1 MPMSLDLANKPR
13 ARLSDRHRLG
23 GGGPFR
29 EATTTPTK
37 PRSTR
42 VSEAVLGDLVMK
54 GVIVPR
60 SAIKE
65 GPVPRAGTTA
75 RAVSGSMLAQLIE
88 DTFSEFEP
96 GQRLPSERELA
107 QRFSVGR
114 PLVRE
119 ALRTLVERGLVDV
132 QVGRGTFVR
141 RVTPND
147 AARPVDN
154 LLRRQAITARQ
165 LIEAR
170 SMLESEAAQL
180 ACRRATTSEI
190 EHMRDLI
197 AAADKDDGLAARLR
211 NDLEFH
217 LSVVRAAHNP
227 VIETMFAAILLP
239 TAEMMFRS
247 LSDPYVSRE
256 GLPYHEQVFLA
267 IETRDEVTAASA
279 ARGHL
284 LVSERMYGDDL
295 DIDLD
300 VLVQRQVS
308 AARPKPDREALS
320 ADDVLSNVLRGL
332 LPSEGF

>member
-1 MPMSLDLANKPR
+1 VAKPVMVAPR
-13 ARLSDRHRLG
+13 HVARDGSS
-23 GGGPFR
+23 
-29 EATTTPTK
+29 
-37 PRSTR
+37 RST
-42 VSEAVLGDLVMK
+42 GK
-54 GVIVPR
+54 
-60 SAIKE
+60 
-65 GPVPRAGTTA
+65 TA
-75 RAVSGSMLAQLIE
+75 RAVSGSVLAQHIE
-88 DTFSEFEP
+88 DTFSKLEP

-107 QRFSVGR
+107 RRFYVGR

-119 ALRTLVERGLVDV
+119 ALRTLVERGVVEV

-141 RVTPND
+141 QVTPND

-170 SMLESEAAQL
+170 SMLESEASQL
-180 ACRRATTSEI
+180 ACHRATPAEI

-197 AAADKDDGLAARLR
+197 AAAKDIDLVPRLR

-247 LSDPYVSRE
+247 LSDPHVSRE
-256 GLPYHEQVFLA
+256 GLPYHEQMFLA
-267 IETRDEVTAASA
+267 IEDRDEAAAASA

-284 LVSERMYGDDL
+284 LVSQRRYGDDL

-300 VLVQRQVS
+300 VLVRRQSNGV
-308 AARPKPDREALS
+308 RPKLEDEGFS
-320 ADDVLSNVLRGL
+320 ADDVLSSVLSGL
-332 LPSEGF
+332 PLAEGL

>member
-1 MPMSLDLANKPR
+1 VPLA
-13 ARLSDRHRLG
+13 L
-23 GGGPFR
+23 
-29 EATTTPTK
+29 
-37 PRSTR
+37 
-42 VSEAVLGDLVMK
+42 
-54 GVIVPR
+54 
-60 SAIKE
+60 
-65 GPVPRAGTTA
+65 TTA
-75 RAVSGSMLAQLIE
+75 RAVSGSTLTQLIE
-88 DTFSEFEP
+88 DTLVEFEP
-96 GQRLPSERELA
+96 GQRLPSEREFA
-107 QRFSVGR
+107 QSFSVGR

-119 ALRTLVERGLVDV
+119 ALRTLVERGVVEV

-170 SMLESEAAQL
+170 SMLESEASQL
-180 ACRRATTSEI
+180 ACQRATTSEI

-197 AAADKDDGLAARLR
+197 AEAGEEGGLATRLR

-256 GLPYHEQVFLA
+256 GLPYHEQMFLA
-267 IETRDEVTAASA
+267 IETRDEEAAASA

-300 VLVQRQVS
+300 VLVQRQIS
-308 AARPKPDREALS
+308 GARPTLERDGLS
-320 ADDVLSNVLRGL
+320 SDNVLASVLRGL
-332 LPSEGF
+332 LPSESL